1 MAQIISATRTRSA
14 GRASGKRARFLFQAR
29 ELLDAARGYAAE
41 GRFDQALEVAYQSA
55 LRTAGARV
63 AASAVA
69 RRRRLPSSAWDRLA
83 LVGVEEKW
91 WAESFKGYSRTR
103 ARVAS
108 GLDEVPGGDFV
119 YGLMQRAAQFLDE
132 SELETSFGSF
142 AA

>member
-1 MAQIISATRTRSA
+1 MAQIISATRTRSY
-14 GRASGKRARFLFQAR
+14 GRAGGKRARFLFQAR

-63 AASAVA
+63 AAS
-69 RRRRLPSSAWDRLA
+69 
-83 LVGVEEKW
+83 EEKR

>member
-1 MAQIISATRTRSA
+1 MAQIISATRTRSL
-14 GRASGKRARFLFQAR
+14 GREGGKRARFLFQAR

-63 AASAVA
+63 AASVVA
-69 RRRRLPSSAWDRLA
+69 RRLPSSAWDRLA
-83 LVGVEEKW
+83 LVGVEDKR

-103 ARVAS
+103 ARVSS
-108 GLDEVPGGDFV
+108 GLDEAPSEEYV
-119 YGLMQRAAQFLDE
+119 YGLMQHAAQFLDE
-132 SELETSFGSF
+132 SEAGTTFGSF

>member
-1 MAQIISATRTRSA
+1 MAQIISATRTRSN
-14 GRASGKRARFLFQAR
+14 GRAGGKRARFLFQAR
-29 ELLDAARGYAAE
+29 ELLDAARGYAVE

-83 LVGVEEKW
+83 LVGVEEKR

-108 GLDEVPGGDFV
+108 GLDEVPGEDFV

>member
-1 MAQIISATRTRSA
+1 MAQIISATRTRSL
-14 GRASGKRARFLFQAR
+14 GRESGKRARFLFQAR

-63 AASAVA
+63 AASVVA
-69 RRRRLPSSAWDRLA
+69 RRRLPSSAWDRLA
-83 LVGVEEKW
+83 LVGVEDKR

-103 ARVAS
+103 ARVSS
-108 GLDEVPGGDFV
+108 GLDEAPSEEYV
-119 YGLMQRAAQFLDE
+119 YGLMQHAAHFLDE
-132 SELETSFGSF
+132 SEAETTFGSF

>member
-1 MAQIISATRTRSA
+1 MSQIISATRTRSL
-14 GRASGKRARFLFQAR
+14 GREGGKRARFLFQAR

-63 AASAVA
+63 AASVVA

-83 LVGVEEKW
+83 LVGVEDKR

-103 ARVAS
+103 ARVSS
-108 GLDEVPGGDFV
+108 GLDEAPSEEYV
-119 YGLMQRAAQFLDE
+119 YSLMQHAAQFLDE
-132 SELETSFGSF
+132 SEVGTTFGSF

>member
-1 MAQIISATRTRSA
+1 MAQIISATRTRST

-69 RRRRLPSSAWDRLA
+69 RRRRLPSSVWDRLA
-83 LVGVEEKW
+83 LVGVEEKR
-91 WAESFKGYSRTR
+91 WAESFRGYSRTR

-108 GLDEVPGGDFV
+108 GLDEVPGEDFV

>member
-1 MAQIISATRTRSA
+1 MAQIISATRTRSY
-14 GRASGKRARFLFQAR
+14 GRAGGKRARFLFQAR

-63 AASAVA
+63 AVSAVA

-83 LVGVEEKW
+83 LVGVEEKR

-108 GLDEVPGGDFV
+108 GLDEVPGEDFV

>member
-1 MAQIISATRTRSA
+1 MAQIISATRTRSL
-14 GRASGKRARFLFQAR
+14 GREGGKRARFLFQAR
-29 ELLDAARGYAAE
+29 ELLDVARVYAAE

-63 AASAVA
+63 AASVVA

-83 LVGVEEKW
+83 LVGVEDKR

-103 ARVAS
+103 ARVSS
-108 GLDEVPGGDFV
+108 GLDEAPSEEYV
-119 YGLMQRAAQFLDE
+119 YGLMQHAAQFLDE
-132 SELETSFGSF
+132 SEAGTTFGSF

>member
-1 MAQIISATRTRSA
+1 MAQIISATRTRST

-83 LVGVEEKW
+83 LVGVEEKR
-91 WAESFKGYSRTR
+91 WAGSFRGYSRTR

-108 GLDEVPGGDFV
+108 GLDEVPGEDFV